1 VTGIHILSVVGSP
14 HGSGSTSSAV
24 QAVLAGA
31 AAAGSTTESV
41 DLRTADL
48 DAVVDRIDASD
59 GVVFGSP
66 VYRAAH
72 TSLLAAL
79 LERIPRGAAGED
91 RAPLAGK
98 AAMVL
103 LTGASHHHF
112 LATERLRAP
121 LASFFAVQTLS
132 PGLYFTPAAYAPDKS
147 LTDESREL
155 AQLHGRALAEL
166 AAAVRAGDAL
176 RRLTPLV

>member
-1 VTGIHILSVVGSP
+1 MQIHIVSVVGSP
-14 HGSGSTSSAV
+14 HGSGSTSAAV

-31 AAAGSTTESV
+31 SAAGATTETL

-48 DAVVDRIDASD
+48 DAVVDRLESAD
-59 GVVFGSP
+59 GVVFASP

-79 LERIPRGAAGED
+79 LERIPRGAAGEN

-132 PGLYFTPAAYAPDKS
+132 PGLYFTPDSYTPDKT
-147 LTDESREL
+147 LTGPAGEL
-155 AQLHGRALAEL
+155 ADLHGRALVEL
-166 AAAVRAGDAL
+166 TTAVRGGSAL
-176 RRLTPLV
+176 RRLTPLI